1 MEINEIKKRLPIL
14 TVLSK
19 YSLKPDKN
27 NHIRCPFHKDDKP
40 SMKIYPE
47 TGTYHCFGCGKT
59 GDQIQFIQDK
69 EKCSQHE
76 AILKAQSWIPGQVE
90 AEPQQPTTKPTN
102 TEKPWA
108 ELFPLFQNTIERS
121 DKAKRYCI
129 NRRLDYK
136 ALQIGYNSGT
146 YYKKIRE
153 CIIFPLKDKNGNTVS
168 LYGRRI
174 SESNGYSLEYGK
186 HYYSEN
192 RSGLYPCYPDPE
204 TEVLILTE
212 AIIDA
217 ATLLQIPEITEN
229 YKILSCYGNLAFV
242 KEAQEAVENLPKLQ
256 EVIIFFDG
264 DQGGLDGI
272 KHVTEILNQIKPD
285 VKVAAVATPEKE
297 DVNSLYVKYDKN
309 CLLQLINERKPVTE
323 IETSFSIEP
332 TLIEPSE
339 ASSRPMGVT
348 GEATAQ
354 EYKMPSPLNTENPN
368 KIIYETQT
376 ARYIVKGGLPRQL
389 DKMLISLDV
398 QHLETGIKYR
408 CRLDLYEE
416 RQTRKEAREAAE
428 KLDLRADLIENDL
441 STLCDLLEEER
452 ETQLSNQSNED
463 PKKEKPVS
471 FEWQA
476 RCKKILLSKT
486 LMQDLL
492 GTIKHAGVIG
502 EEKNILMLFCSAFS
516 FKMPETLH
524 VIIQGSSG
532 SGKTTL
538 LSKTA
543 SFMPQERV
551 IKFTRVT
558 EGSFYNYD
566 EYFFV
571 GMYVCFEDLDG
582 LKPEALL
589 AVRELISNEIL
600 VSSTTWKDENGN
612 LSGKPKTVRGPMAS
626 VSATTNGQIYEDNE
640 SRVFVI
646 AVDESKEQTKSIISY
661 QQKKAANIIDEEKE
675 KEATELL
682 QNLVRMLKPYKVLNP
697 YADKVQLPDET
708 DKLRRLSKLFLSLVN
723 QMTLLHQYQRKKT
736 KDVKLITTK
745 EDVQNA
751 IEILFDTIVLKIDE
765 LDGSLR
771 QFFEQLKQWV
781 QKQGHKPENFEFMR
795 RDVRMV
801 LHIKP
806 TRLHYYID
814 KLVQLEYLQE
824 VGGYNNR
831 GLKYK
836 IIWWDDYQAF
846 RHRIKNHLLSQLDNL
861 PDEITDF

>member
-1 MEINEIKKRLPIL
+1 MEG
-14 TVLSK
+14 
-19 YSLKPDKN
+19 DK
-27 NHIRCPFHKDDKP
+27 HK
-40 SMKIYPE
+40 
-47 TGTYHCFGCGKT
+47 G
-59 GDQIQFIQDK
+59 
-69 EKCSQHE
+69 
-76 AILKAQSWIPGQVE
+76 ILKATELAGE
-90 AEPQQPTTKPTN
+90 E
-102 TEKPWA
+102 TEKHNAVGIALPKA
-108 ELFPLFQNTIERS
+108 TAKEADFELLFGKLKESLPRS
-121 DKAKRYCI
+121 S
-129 NRRLDYK
+129 K
-136 ALQIGYNSGT
+136 ALNYLKDRGLIPEREIGYNSGT

-153 CIIFPLKDKNGNTVS
+153 CIVFPLKDKNGNTVS

-174 SESNGYSLEYGK
+174 MDSLPGRKNSHSLEFGK

-192 RSGLYPCYPDPE
+192 RSGLYPCYPNE
-204 TEVLILTE
+204 NTEILILTE

-217 ATLLQIPEITEN
+217 ATLLQIPEITKH

-242 KEAQEAVENLPKLQ
+242 KEAQEAVKKFQKLK

-272 KHVTEILNQIKPD
+272 KHVSEIMQQIKPD
-285 VKVAAVATPEKE
+285 IKITAVATPDKE
-297 DVNSLYVKYDKN
+297 DVNSLFVKYDKD
-309 CLLQLINERKPVTE
+309 CLIQLINKRKSVNE
-323 IETSFSIEP
+323 IESFLSTEP
-332 TLIEPSE
+332 SLIEKKVQTHGR
-339 ASSRPMGVT
+339 ASHPINH
-348 GEATAQ
+348 
-354 EYKMPSPLNTENPN
+354 PLNTENPH
-368 KIIYETQT
+368 KITYETPT

-398 QHLETGIKYR
+398 QHLETALKYR

-416 RQTRKEAREAAE
+416 KQTRKEAREAAE
-428 KLDLRADLIENDL
+428 KLDLRSDLVENDL

-452 ETQLSNQSNED
+452 EHGLNNSLRED
-463 PKKEKPVS
+463 PKKEKPVPP
-471 FEWQA
+471 EWQA
-476 RCKKILLSKT
+476 KCKKILLSKT
-486 LMQDLL
+486 LMQELL
-492 GTIKHAGVIG
+492 DTIKQAGVIG
-502 EEKNILMLFCSAFS
+502 EEKNVLMLFCSAFS

-543 SFMPQERV
+543 GFMPQERV

-646 AVDESKEQTKSIISY
+646 AVDESKEQTKRIIRY
-661 QQKKAANIIDEEKE
+661 QQKKATNIIDDEKE

-723 QMTLLHQYQRKKT
+723 QMTLLHQYQREKT
-736 KDVKLITTK
+736 RGGKLITTK

-781 QKQGHKPENFEFMR
+781 RQHGHKPENFEFMR
-795 RDVRMV
+795 RDVRQA
-801 LHIKP
+801 LHMKP
-806 TRLHYYID
+806 TRLHYFIQ
-814 KLVQLEYLQE
+814 KLVDLEYLQE
-824 VGGYNNR
+824 SGGYNNR

-861 PDEITDF
+861 PDEVTDI

>member
-1 MEINEIKKRLPIL
+1 MQIPDIKKRLPI
-14 TVLSK
+14 TKVLAH
-19 YSLKPDKN
+19 YNTKPDKN
-27 NHIRCPFHKDDKP
+27 NHIKCPFHDDDKP
-40 SMKIYPE
+40 SCKIYID
-47 TGTYHCFGCGKT
+47 TNTFHCFGCGAT
-59 GDQIQFIQDK
+59 GDQIEYCVKMEGDK
-69 EKCSQHE
+69 YKGILLATKLAGEEPEKHNANGIALPKVTAKE
-76 AILKAQSWIPGQVE
+76 VDF
-90 AEPQQPTTKPTN
+90 
-102 TEKPWA
+102 
-108 ELFPLFQNTIERS
+108 ELLFGKFKESLPRS
-121 DKAKRYCI
+121 S
-129 NRRLDYK
+129 K
-136 ALQIGYNSGT
+136 ALAYLKQRGLNPEPEIGYNSGT

-153 CIIFPLKDKNGNTVS
+153 CIIFPLKDKNSNIVS

-174 SESNGYSLEYGK
+174 SQSNGYSLEYGK
-186 HYYSEN
+186 HYYSKN
-192 RSGLYPCYPDPE
+192 RSGLYPCYPNLE
-204 TEVLILTE
+204 TEVLIFTE

-217 ATLLQIPEITEN
+217 ATLLQIPEITSQFT
-229 YKILSCYGNLAFV
+229 ILSCFGNLAFV
-242 KEAQEAVENLPKLQ
+242 KEAQEAVKDLPNLK

-272 KHVTEILNQIKPD
+272 KHVSEILNHIKPGI
-285 VKVAAVATPEKE
+285 KVTAVATPEKE
-297 DVNSLYVKYDKN
+297 DVNSLFVKYDKD
-309 CLLQLINERKPVTE
+309 CLIQLINERKPAESFLSSEITLTE
-323 IETSFSIEP
+323 KREP
-332 TLIEPSE
+332 
-339 ASSRPMGVT
+339 
-348 GEATAQ
+348 TAQ
-354 EYKMPSPLNTENPN
+354 EYKTPSPLNTENPN

-398 QHLETGIKYR
+398 QHLETGLKYR

-416 RQTRKEAREAAE
+416 KQTRKEAREASE
-428 KLDLRADLIENDL
+428 KLDSCPHDAGRRVRSDLIENDL
-441 STLCDLLEEER
+441 SELCDLLEEER
-452 ETQLSNQSNED
+452 EKQLKATNMDD

-476 RCKKILLSKT
+476 KCKKILLSKT
-486 LMQDLL
+486 LMQNLL
-492 GTIKHAGVIG
+492 GTIKQAGVIG

-612 LSGKPKTVRGPMAS
+612 LAGKPKTVRGPMAS

-646 AVDESKEQTKSIISY
+646 AVDESKEQTKNIITY

-736 KDVKLITTK
+736 REGKLITTK

-781 QKQGHKPENFEFMR
+781 QKQGHKPESFEFMR
-795 RDVRMV
+795 RDVRQAM
-801 LHIKP
+801 HMKP
-806 TRLHYYID
+806 TRLHYYIQ
-814 KLVQLEYLQE
+814 KLVELEYLQE

-846 RHRIKNHLLSQLDNL
+846 RHRIKNHLLSQLNDL
-861 PDEITDF
+861 PNEITDF